1 MRKEWAAVPGWN
13 RRIFL
18 FRFQILHQG
27 IFPVVGENITDERQK
42 KENAV
47 NHSNGSYKTDRHPRE
62 QYQCN
67 ETDKEHRCADFS
79 RCQGPGEHL
88 PEQVGINLQATG
100 EFATMI
106 SRTMAVNG
114 PLMLTFGCLLMM
126 FFSRKALYSWAISI
140 FTLVLPI
147 LLLVSNL
154 YPA

>member
-1 MRKEWAAVPGWN
+1 
-13 RRIFL
+13 
-18 FRFQILHQG
+18 
-27 IFPVVGENITDERQK
+27 
-42 KENAV
+42 
-47 NHSNGSYKTDRHPRE
+47 
-62 QYQCN
+62 
-67 ETDKEHRCADFS
+67 
-79 RCQGPGEHL
+79 
-88 PEQVGINLQATG
+88 
-100 EFATMI
+100 MI

>member
-1 MRKEWAAVPGWN
+1 MENSGLSSKRAMLSEKLRPGFENCKTTVSKINYVINFIGVWRFRLRKFVLAAPVIYYALKIAAYN
-13 RRIFL
+13 R
-18 FRFQILHQG
+18 
-27 IFPVVGENITDERQK
+27 
-42 KENAV
+42 
-47 NHSNGSYKTDRHPRE
+47 
-62 QYQCN
+62 
-67 ETDKEHRCADFS
+67 
-79 RCQGPGEHL
+79 EHL